1 MYSERAGFGE
11 RLVAYL
17 LDSVIVG
24 LIIGIP
30 TACVGGVAAFMV
42 DLESASGLAIFM
54 GLFFLVILIAAVGS
68 FLYFGRMWSRTGQTV
83 GKKLMGLQVVTA
95 DGSLPGFW
103 RAVGRAVIGYGLSSA
118 VFNLGFLWMLWDE
131 LQQTWHDKLFG
142 TYVVKV

>member
-1 MYSERAGFGE
+1 MFNERAGFGE
-11 RLVAYL
+11 RLVAYVI
-17 LDSVIVG
+17 DSIVVGIIVG
-24 LIIGIP
+24 VP
-30 TACVGGVAAFMV
+30 TACIGVVAGFMV
-42 DLESASGLAIFM
+42 NLESNSGLATFI
-54 GLFFLVILIAAVGS
+54 GLFFLVLIIAAVGS
-68 FLYFGRMWSRTGQTV
+68 FLYFGLMWSRTGQTV